1 MTAKNVDVMTIGDV
15 LTETEMLIN
24 KLDTLLEGLL
34 DLYNSG
40 DISNEDINKIGIDT
54 LTYKQSL
61 KDLQTKLLEQGY
73 YHLLEVE

>member
-1 MTAKNVDVMTIGDV
+1 MTEKNVDVMTIGDV

-34 DLYNSG
+34 DLYDSG
-40 DISNEDINKIGIDT
+40 DISKDDVNKIGIDT
-54 LTYKQSL
+54 LNYKKSV